1 MLQPDYNSTTDQV
14 EIVGDAEVSITMTAT
29 VPTGL
34 CNDLSFY
41 YDHPASGVARSDC
54 IAYFRDY
61 ADEKRLEH
69 TLRLRVEPTPGC
81 NSYIS
86 LLEFKHYNKP
96 DESMWTGY
104 VPNSITV
111 RLQFEII
118 SSLF

>member
-1 MLQPDYNSTTDQV
+1 V

-86 LLEFKHYNKP
+86 LLEFKPYNKP